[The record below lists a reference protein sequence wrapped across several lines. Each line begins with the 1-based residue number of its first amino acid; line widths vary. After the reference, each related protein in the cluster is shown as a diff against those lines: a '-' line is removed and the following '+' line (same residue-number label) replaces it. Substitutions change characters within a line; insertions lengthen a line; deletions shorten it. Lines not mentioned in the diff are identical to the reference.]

1 MNFFKKLIKN
11 STNTERTNSVDSASN
26 AQDASAFGIKRK
38 KYDALLLAKDL
49 SDMLWDLA
57 RQLASDAKYT
67 SLASLKF
74 TEPRDIKEPNEFL
87 SSISPALSEMQSRT
101 YYRWKA
107 IGANKS
113 LSVRATQN
121 LVEIFIIPNQLAM
134 FLSISEFGS
143 RLKATINLRRENS
156 NYVWLMDE
164 RPIDQLSAT
173 KLLLNYLN
181 DTASQTAELSAIN
194 VDIPAITLQD
204 RHSHQVD
211 GLLLA
216 NQNLLFK
223 LVNQQEETRNEIAR
237 ELHDSVLADLMMLKR
252 YISGDKELSKEEM
265 GDIVDDITKQLRD
278 IVNECTPKTLNEW
291 GLKVSLET
299 LLQKLHE
306 RQGTECKFE
315 CPDEIAHLP
324 EIVELNIYRIFQECI
339 NNIAKYAFA
348 TQVDLRVRSSRQK
361 TVFILTDNGRGFAE
375 HPVAEL
381 HDDSVS
387 NSARG
392 YGLRSMQER
401 AELIRCFLP
410 TRLNVD
416 SKAGAGTTVIL
427 EIESGHDFA

>member
-11 STNTERTNSVDSASN
+11 STDTEITKSVTSASTPKEV
-26 AQDASAFGIKRK
+26 SFGVRRK
-38 KYDALLLAKDL
+38 KYDALLAAKDL
-49 SDMLWDLA
+49 SETLWDLA
-57 RQLASDAKYT
+57 KELACNPQHSYLGA
-67 SLASLKF
+67 LKF
-74 TEPRDIKEPNEFL
+74 TDPKDIKEPNEFL

-101 YYRWKA
+101 YFRWKA
-107 IGANKS
+107 VGATKS

-134 FLSISEFGS
+134 FLSISEFGT
-143 RLKATINLRRENS
+143 RLKATINLRRENN
-156 NYVWLMDE
+156 NYIWLMDE
-164 RPIDQLSAT
+164 RPLDKPSAT
-173 KLLLNYLN
+173 KMLLNYLV
-181 DTASQTAELSAIN
+181 DTANQTAEISAIDI
-194 VDIPAITLQD
+194 DIPENSLQD
-204 RHSHQVD
+204 RHNHQVD

-291 GLKVSLET
+291 GLKVSLDT

-315 CPDEIAHLP
+315 CPNEITRLP

-348 TQVDLRVRSSRQK
+348 TQVNLRVRCTRQK
-361 TVFILTDNGRGFAE
+361 TTFILTDNGRGFAE
-375 HPVAEL
+375 HAIAEL

-416 SKAGAGTTVIL
+416 SKAGTGTTVIL

>member
-1 MNFFKKLIKN
+1 MNFFKKLIKK
-11 STNTERTNSVDSASN
+11 STDAEAPKSVNPASTPHEVG
-26 AQDASAFGIKRK
+26 FGVRRK
-38 KYDALLLAKDL
+38 NYDALLAAKDL
-49 SDMLWDLA
+49 SETLWDLA
-57 RQLASDAKYT
+57 RQLASDPQHLNVA
-67 SLASLKF
+67 ALKF
-74 TEPRDIKEPNEFL
+74 SEPKEIKEPNEFL

-101 YYRWKA
+101 YFRWKA
-107 IGANKS
+107 VGATKS

-134 FLSISEFGS
+134 FLSISEFGT
-143 RLKATINLRRENS
+143 RLKATINLRRENN

-164 RPIDQLSAT
+164 RPLDIISA
-173 KLLLNYLN
+173 KKMLLNYLV
-181 DTASQTAELSAIN
+181 DTASQTAEISAIN
-194 VDIPAITLQD
+194 TDTAEDNLQD
-204 RHSHQVD
+204 RYNHQVD

-265 GDIVDDITKQLRD
+265 SDIVDDIIKQLRD

-315 CPDEIAHLP
+315 CPDEIARFP

-348 TQVDLRVRSSRQK
+348 TQVDLRIRSSRQK

-375 HPVAEL
+375 HTIAERR
-381 HDDSVS
+381 DDSVS

-427 EIESGHDFA
+427 EVECGHEFA

>member
-1 MNFFKKLIKN
+1 MNFFKKLIKK
-11 STNTERTNSVDSASN
+11 STDAETTKSVNSASSQN
-26 AQDASAFGIKRK
+26 AAGFGGRRK
-38 KYDALLLAKDL
+38 KYDALLAAKDL
-49 SDMLWDLA
+49 SETLWNLA
-57 RQLASDAKYT
+57 RQLACDPQHSNLGA
-67 SLASLKF
+67 LKF
-74 TEPRDIKEPNEFL
+74 SEPKEIKEPNKFL

-101 YYRWKA
+101 YFRWKA
-107 IGANKS
+107 IGVTKS

-121 LVEIFIIPNQLAM
+121 LVEIFIVPNQLAM
-134 FLSISEFGS
+134 FLSISEFGT
-143 RLKATINLRRENS
+143 RLKATINLRRDNN

-164 RPIDQLSAT
+164 RPLDNLSAT
-173 KLLLNYLN
+173 KMLLNYLV
-181 DTASQTAELSAIN
+181 DTASQTAKISAIDI
-194 VDIPAITLQD
+194 DIPENNLQD
-204 RHSHQVD
+204 KHNHQVD

-252 YISGDKELSKEEM
+252 YISGDKELSKQEM

-291 GLKVSLET
+291 GLKVSLQT

-339 NNIAKYAFA
+339 NNIGKYAFA
-348 TQVDLRVRSSRQK
+348 TQVNLRVRSTRQK

-375 HPVAEL
+375 HAVADL
-381 HDDSVS
+381 RDDSVN

-416 SKAGAGTTVIL
+416 SKTGVGTTVIL